1 MTVTDTD
8 ATTEH
13 AVEDG
18 LSTEEQGS
26 ALDTDTEAVEADHT
40 EIEDTDQTHAEGDQ
54 DGDTFPRAY
63 VEKLRSQNAR
73 YRERAKTA
81 DTYGRRL
88 HAELVRAT
96 GRLADPSDLE
106 FDEDHLDD
114 PDALAAAIDD
124 LLGRKPHLASR
135 RPLGDIGQGAR
146 GNGTEPVGLLSILKG
161 LT

>member
-1 MTVTDTD
+1 MTVTDNDVTTEAAD
-8 ATTEH
+8 DKPTGDAEATTDDTATED
-13 AVEDG
+13 AEADVEDQ
-18 LSTEEQGS
+18 EQADDEQG
-26 ALDTDTEAVEADHT
+26 DE
-40 EIEDTDQTHAEGDQ
+40 

-63 VEKLRSQNAR
+63 VEKLRGQNAR

-81 DTYGRRL
+81 DGYAKRL

-124 LLGRKPHLASR
+124 LLDRKPHLASR
-135 RPLGDIGQGAR
+135 KPVGDIGQGAR
-146 GNGTEPVGLLSILKG
+146 GNGTEQVGLLSILKG

>member
-1 MTVTDTD
+1 MTVTDND
-8 ATTEH
+8 VTTEATDDRTGDT
-13 AVEDG
+13 AVTAED
-18 LSTEEQGS
+18 T
-26 ALDTDTEAVEADHT
+26 TTEADAEQETPDDA
-40 EIEDTDQTHAEGDQ
+40 EDTLGDDQADE

-81 DTYGRRL
+81 EAYGKRL

-114 PDALAAAIDD
+114 PDALAAAIDE
-124 LLGRKPHLASR
+124 LLARKPHLASR
-135 RPLGDIGQGAR
+135 KPVGDIGQGAR
-146 GNGTEPVGLLSILKG
+146 GNGSEQVGLLSILKG

>member
-1 MTVTDTD
+1 MTVTDTEV
-8 ATTEH
+8 TTED
-13 AVEDG
+13 AAEDVN
-18 LSTEEQGS
+18 TEEQGS
-26 ALDTDTEAVEADHT
+26 ALDADSVDHT

-81 DTYGRRL
+81 DAYGRRL

-106 FDEDHLDD
+106 FDENHLDD